1 MKLISE
7 KMTRRDL
14 AEKLSLGGGRDL
26 TKQIKVMKQAGQLIE
41 RRDFVDPARG
51 GKRKQHF
58 QRYAVTKEIE
68 WKA

>member
-14 AEKLSLGGGRDL
+14 AEQLALGGVDL
-26 TKQIKVMKQAGQLIE
+26 TKQIKALKQAGQLIE
-41 RRDFVDPARG
+41 TRDYIDPARG

-58 QRYAVTKEIE
+58 QRYASTREIE

>member
-14 AEKLSLGGGRDL
+14 AEKLALGGVDL
-26 TKQIKVMKQAGQLIE
+26 TKQIKAMKKAGQLIE
-41 RRDFVDPARG
+41 TRDYIDLSRG

-58 QRYAVTKEIE
+58 QLYATNAEIK

>member
-7 KMTRRDL
+7 KMTRNDL
-14 AEKLSLGGGRDL
+14 AEKLAMRVLDL
-26 TKQIKVMKQAGQLIE
+26 TKQIKAMKQAGQLIE
-41 RRDFVDPARG
+41 TRDYIDPSRG

-58 QRYAVTKEIE
+58 QRYASTNEIE

>member
-14 AEKLSLGGGRDL
+14 AEKLALGGAEL
-26 TKQIKVMKQAGQLIE
+26 TKQIKTMKQAGKLVE
-41 RRDFVDPARG
+41 TRDYIDPARG

-58 QRYAVTKEIE
+58 QRYASTREIE

>member
-14 AEKLSLGGGRDL
+14 AEKLALGGAAL
-26 TKQIKVMKQAGQLIE
+26 TDEIRKMKSEGKLIE
-41 RRDFVDPARG
+41 TRDYIDQARS

-58 QRYAVTKEIE
+58 QRLATNTEIE